1 MMTTIPETELN
12 ELRSMSKAELAAS
25 IAAMVREA
33 LLPEDG
39 WTIEAGRDCVEVLL
53 IAARIAYP
61 TSADIENLG
70 KAQPTTQV
78 AQKTN
83 VTQSVQV
90 VGGQL
95 AEELEDEINGQ
106 TLDG

>member
-1 MMTTIPETELN
+1 MMTNTIPNEDLN
-12 ELRSMSKAELAAS
+12 ELRQMSKAELAAS

-33 LLPEDG
+33 LLPEEG

-61 TSADIENLG
+61 TTADIESLG
-70 KAQPTTQV
+70 QPTTQ
-78 AQKTN
+78 AT
-83 VTQSVQV
+83 VTQSVSV

-95 AEELEDEINGQ
+95 AEELENDLARQ
-106 TLDG
+106 TIDG